1 MSKILFPQVLF
12 DIHDFSIALYLLV
25 KSYNAIQPFIFLL
38 KPKVQYFCICSLL
51 KLGQNIYDTE
61 LLF

>member
-25 KSYNAIQPFIFLL
+25 KSYKAIQPFIILL
-38 KPKVQYFCICSLL
+38 KPKVQYIYIYSLL
-51 KLGQNIYDTE
+51 AGRGAIW
-61 LLF
+61 